1 MKTRLPLLLLFYF
14 ILSNVLAQTPPT
26 IATFTAGMSRNPGF
40 LTYYWDAK
48 KGKIWLEISQFNTE
62 LLYYPTL
69 AQGIGSNDIG
79 LDRGRLGQEHVVTFQ
94 RSGNKVLLIE
104 PNYAYRAIS
113 PDPLERRAVEE
124 SFAKSVHAG
133 FEIVAE
139 EGDNVLVDL
148 TPFLLQDAVGAVQS
162 IAQIKQGTYK
172 LDPSRCA
179 LHLPRTKAFP
189 KNTEFETIITLTG
202 EQPGAYLREVVPTP
216 TAVTMHQH
224 HSFVQ
229 LPPLNGTIQSGTI
242 QSGTIQSGPDAYQPR
257 AFDPR
262 IGYGGIEF
270 FDYATPVSQPIMKR
284 YISRHRLQ
292 KKNPS
297 AAISE
302 AVNPIV
308 YYMDPGAPEPIRS
321 ALMEGAGWWNQAFEA
336 AGFRDAFQVKLLP
349 PDADPMDVRYNLI
362 QWVHRSTR
370 GWSYGMSIIDPRTG
384 EILKGKVTLGSLR
397 VRQDYLIAQGLV
409 GKFDTDSSHVGEMMQ
424 MSLDRLRQ
432 LAAHEV
438 GHTLGLPHNYLAST
452 QGGGTGTP
460 ERFGR
465 ASVMDYPTMV
475 AKVKGAS
482 IDLSDAYAK
491 GIGIYDKWSIRYG
504 YEQFT
509 PGANEKQELDK
520 IVRDMHS
527 AGLSFL
533 TDQDARPEGSVHPG
547 THLWD
552 NGANAVDEL
561 RRVMDVRR
569 VALTNFTDRKIP
581 AGTPMA
587 MLEDVFVPMY
597 LFHRYQVE
605 AVAKVLGGQSYTNAL
620 RGDGQPV
627 VSTVPAAEQNRA
639 LDALLATLDPAFLA
653 VPPTVLSLIPPRPFR
668 YDANPREVFK
678 RHTGLAFDP
687 LGPPEAAVGM
697 TLRMLLNPERCARLV
712 RQKSLDGKLPGLN
725 DVFTKLHNALLKTLT
740 AQQPDYAGE
749 IARQTER
756 LYLDQLLKLATNKDI
771 DGSVRATAHEAL
783 SQAKAHYSS
792 SATSGS
798 RYDYHRWLI
807 AQYMQFP
814 DRMVSAPAQSPP
826 DGAPIDP
833 GQEWLLP
840 ACDWEGR

>member
-1 MKTRLPLLLLFYF
+1 ME
-14 ILSNVLAQTPPT
+14 
-26 IATFTAGMSRNPGF
+26 RNPGF
-40 LTYYWDAK
+40 LTFYWDAK
-48 KGKIWLEISQFNTE
+48 KGKIWLEIDKFDTE

-69 AQGIGSNDIG
+69 AQGVGSNDIG
-79 LDRGRLGQEHVVTFQ
+79 LDRGRLGQEHVVKFQ
-94 RSGNKVLLIE
+94 RSGNKVLMIE

-113 PDPLERRAVEE
+113 QDPLERRAVEE

-139 EGDNVLVDL
+139 ENGKVLVDL
-148 TPFLLQDAVGAVQS
+148 TPFLLQDAVGAAQA
-162 IAQIKQGTYK
+162 IAQTKQGTYK
-172 LDPSRCA
+172 LDPMRSA
-179 LHLPRTKAFP
+179 LHLPRSKAFP
-189 KNTEFETIITLTG
+189 QNTEFETIITLTG
-202 EQPGAYLREVVPTP
+202 EQPGAYLREVVPTA

-229 LPPLNGTIQSGTI
+229 LPSLT
-242 QSGTIQSGPDAYQPR
+242 GPDAYQPR
-257 AFDPR
+257 LFDPR

-284 YISRHRLQ
+284 YIARHRLQ
-292 KKNPS
+292 KKDPS
-297 AAISE
+297 AAVSE
-302 AVNPIV
+302 AVKPIV

-321 ALMEGAGWWNQAFEA
+321 ALMEGAGWWNQAYEA

-349 PDADPMDVRYNLI
+349 PDADPMDIRYNLI

-370 GWSYGMSIIDPRTG
+370 GWSYGASIIDPRTG

-409 GKFDTDSSHVGEMMQ
+409 GSFDNDSAHVNEMMR

-438 GHTLGLPHNYLAST
+438 GHTLGLPHNYVASA
-452 QGGGTGTP
+452 QGGP
-460 ERFGR
+460 SFGR

-475 AKVKGAS
+475 AKIKGAS

-491 GIGIYDKWSIRYG
+491 GIGAYDKWSIRYG

-509 PGANEKQELDK
+509 GRPGLAGTDEKQALDK
-520 IVRDMHS
+520 LVQQMHA

-533 TDQDARPEGSVHPG
+533 TDQDARPEGSVHPT

-552 NGANAVDEL
+552 NGSNAVDEL
-561 RRVMDVRR
+561 QRLMQVRR
-569 VALTNFTDRKIP
+569 IALGNFSEKKIP

-587 MLEDVFVPMY
+587 TLEEVFVPMY
-597 LFHRYQVE
+597 MFHRYQVE
-605 AVAKVLGGQSYTNAL
+605 AAVKVLGGQTYTNAL

-627 VSTVPAAEQNRA
+627 VSAVSAAEQNRA
-639 LDALLATLDPAFLA
+639 LDALLTTLNPDVLTVPDA
-653 VPPTVLSLIPPRPFR
+653 VLKLIPPRPFR
-668 YDANPREVFK
+668 YDPNPREVFK

-697 TLRMLLNPERCARLV
+697 TLRLLLNPERCARLI
-712 RQKSLDGKLPGLN
+712 RQKSIDRSLPDLS
-725 DVFTKLHNALLKTLT
+725 DVFDKLRDAVVKSSYIN
-740 AQQPDYAGE
+740 QDNYRGE

-756 LYLDQLLKLATNKDI
+756 LYLDQLIKLATSKDA
-771 DGSVRATAHEAL
+771 DGSVQAAAHEAIMRL
-783 SQAKAHYSS
+783 NQVFTSRLPELRYS
-792 SATSGS
+792 
-798 RYDYHRWLI
+798 YHRWLI
-807 AQYMQFP
+807 EQYRGFP
-814 DRMVSAPAQSPP
+814 DRAVSVPAQTPP

-833 GQEWLLP
+833 GQEWLSP
-840 ACDWEGR
+840 DCDWR